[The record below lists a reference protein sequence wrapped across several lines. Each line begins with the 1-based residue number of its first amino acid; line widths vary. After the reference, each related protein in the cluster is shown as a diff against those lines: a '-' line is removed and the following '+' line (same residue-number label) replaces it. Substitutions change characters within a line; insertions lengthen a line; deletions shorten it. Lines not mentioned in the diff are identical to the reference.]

1 MQTSI
6 GLLIF
11 HLAVMLIGPI
21 FVVGIINRVKSVWAG
36 RRGPRLYQSFFD
48 LTRLLRKQPVYSE
61 VTSWIFPLA
70 PLVILATTLVAGLVA
85 PIVPGY
91 APLKFP
97 IDFICFA
104 YILGLGKI
112 FMMLG
117 ALDTG
122 SAFEGMGASREATYS
137 ALAEPVLL
145 LGLGTLAWAGHAMSF
160 QDLVAPTTIPWLDA
174 ALRASVALALM
185 AVLLIESSRVPAD
198 DPTTHLELTMVH
210 EVMILDHSGPELAF
224 VQYAAAM
231 KMTIFAGIIAAVIN
245 PFSLVGATTDSSMLW
260 VGASLLFSVVAIVGI
275 AGGIGLIESLIARLR
290 FRTLPLFTL
299 AAFLAVALALVI
311 VNVNRELFP

>member
-1 MQTSI
+1 M
-6 GLLIF
+6 
-11 HLAVMLIGPI
+11 
-21 FVVGIINRVKSVWAG
+21 G
-36 RRGPRLYQSFFD
+36 RAAWPRLYQSFFD